1 MGLNRAIAD
10 LPQRLNKDGQIRKV
24 GVELEFGGLSPA
36 HAAKIV
42 GHVLGAEAEQVDAFR
57 QTIPTKHGRF
67 TVELDTRW
75 AHPEF
80 VAAYAS
86 DLPEEIREDVA
97 KGVSQAAGTVLAS
110 VFPVE
115 LVCPPIPYDQL
126 TILRPSGAALAD
138 AGALGTAHSAFSG
151 FGMHLNVE
159 VADLQVEHLLDTMRA
174 YLLLDFWLRRES
186 RIALVRQLQ
195 HYIQPFSESYKRHV
209 LAPEYAPDL
218 ATFMD
223 DHMRLNPTRNM
234 ELDLLPIFA
243 VIDRARVES
252 ALPGIKNSPRPT
264 FHWRLPNCRIDEPEW
279 EPGQD
284 WDRWVTVETL
294 ATDKVQLDHLA
305 RAYLRDGPATEFQAQ
320 MRRFFDILS

>member
-1 MGLNRAIAD
+1 MDLNRAIAD
-10 LPQRLNKDGQIRKV
+10 LPERHNRDGQLRKV
-24 GVELEFGGLSPA
+24 GVELEFGGLSPEQ
-36 HAAKIV
+36 AAAIV
-42 GHVLGAEAEQVDAFR
+42 GRVLNASVEQVDPFR
-57 QTIPTKHGRF
+57 HKIPTQHGRF

-75 AHPEF
+75 AHPDF
-80 VAAYAS
+80 VADFAG
-86 DLPEEIREDVA
+86 DLPEDIREDVV
-97 KGVSQAAGTVLAS
+97 KGISQAAGTVLS
-110 VFPVE
+110 NVFPVE
-115 LVCPPIPYDQL
+115 LVCPPVPYDQL
-126 TILRPSGAALAD
+126 AILRPIGTGLAD

-159 VADLQVEHLLDTMRA
+159 VARLEVDHLLAVTRA

-195 HYIQPFSESYKRHV
+195 HYIQPFPEAYKRHV
-209 LAPEYAPDL
+209 LAPDYAPDL

-243 VIDRARVES
+243 VIDPARVAA

-284 WDRWVTVETL
+284 WERWVTVETL
-294 ATDKVQLDHLA
+294 AMDAAQLDHLA
-305 RAYLRDGPATEFQAQ
+305 QAYLRDGPATEFQAQ
-320 MRRFFDILS
+320 MRRFFDIVR

>member
-1 MGLNRAIAD
+1 MDLNRAVAD
-10 LPQRLNKDGQIRKV
+10 LPERYNSDGRIRRV
-24 GVELEFGGLSPA
+24 GVELEFGGLSPEQ
-36 HAAKIV
+36 AADIV
-42 GHVLGAEAEQVDAFR
+42 GRVLGAHAEQVDPFR
-57 QTIPTKHGRF
+57 HRIATQYGHF

-75 AHPEF
+75 AHPDF
-80 VAAYAS
+80 VADFAT
-86 DLPEEIREDVA
+86 DLPDDIREDFA
-97 KGVSQAAGTVLAS
+97 KGVSQAAGTVLVN

-126 TILRPSGAALAD
+126 TMLRPLRSALAD

-159 VADLQVEHLLDTMRA
+159 VANLEVDHLLAVTRA

-195 HYIQPFSESYKRHV
+195 HYIQPFSEAYKRHV
-209 LAPEYAPDL
+209 LAPDYFPDL

-243 VIDRARVES
+243 EIDIDRVNA

-284 WDRWVTVETL
+284 WERWVTVETL
-294 ATDKVQLDHLA
+294 AVDKPQLDHFA
-305 RAYLRDGPATEFQAQ
+305 GAYLRDGPATEFQAQ
-320 MRRFFDILS
+320 VRRFFDILS